1 VVNCWSGDFPVN
13 VQTVSGQCVSPGSQA
28 SVGSAQMLVGMTGE
42 LECGSRSTVT
52 EDVAGPDGSTAV
64 AGAGSP
70 TEVTVNA
77 TMPATA
83 NPAIPCATRFNN
95 TSVSFLQ

>member
-1 VVNCWSGDFPVN
+1 M
-13 VQTVSGQCVSPGSQA
+13 QTVSGQCVSPGSQA
-28 SVGSAQMLVGMTGE
+28 HVGSAQVLVGMTGE

-52 EDVAGPDGSTAV
+52 EDSSGADGSVSSA
-64 AGAGSP
+64 AEGAERKPGD
-70 TEVTVNA
+70 TVSA

-83 NPAIPCATRFNN
+83 NPAAPSAIRFN